1 VFVRPAAIA
10 VLAIHA
16 LLPGQSLDEAARR
29 LSARIGN
36 HAAAVE
42 NRSSLPSP
50 AVAQL
55 RELLKGDANSPVTV
69 IISENAGGYL
79 LIAELGNETAIIP
92 FKYESEPRR
101 KVAFKAAPIMISQDP
116 ILDALVGE
124 GTALVLHPSRIT
136 AYSRDA
142 AGRWMAE
149 RNAELNLTR
158 PMPRDPRG
166 RIEGRMKD
174 FKIIVPGSTCTGASE
189 GASFGVTCIESADNG
204 WVPGRNV
211 RRDESG
217 PPPGWGSDFV
227 QMAMPCGR
235 FTIATHATAEGE
247 WTDQITAFEDATAQ
261 PVSDPLPVPGL
272 ITALW
277 AADAPGSLTMVAH
290 TRTGQYELSRI
301 TAACLD

>member
-1 VFVRPAAIA
+1 MLVRPAIA
-10 VLAIHA
+10 VLAILA

-29 LSARIGN
+29 LSARIGSR
-36 HAAAVE
+36 AAALE
-42 NRSSLPSP
+42 NRSSLPAP

-55 RELLKGDANSPVTV
+55 KELLRGDAHSPVTV
-69 IISENAGGYL
+69 IISENAAGYL
-79 LIAELGNETAIIP
+79 LIAQLGSETAILP
-92 FKYESEPRR
+92 FKYEAAPRR
-101 KVAFKAAPIMISQDP
+101 KVAFKVMPVMISSEP
-116 ILDALVGE
+116 ILDALAGD
-124 GTALVLHPSRIT
+124 GTVLVLHPSRIT

-142 AGRWMAE
+142 AGRWMVE

-166 RIEGRMKD
+166 RLEGRTKE
-174 FKIIVPGSTCTGASE
+174 FRITVPGSTCTGSSE
-189 GASFGVTCIESADNG
+189 GAAFAVSCIDAADNG

-211 RRDESG
+211 RREETA
-217 PPPGWGSDFV
+217 PPQPGWGSDFV
-227 QMAMPCGR
+227 QMALPCGR
-235 FTIATHATAEGE
+235 FTVATHASAEGE
-247 WTDQITAFEDATAQ
+247 WMDQITAFEDATAQ

-277 AADAPGSLTMVAH
+277 PADSQGALTMVAH